1 MVKSIPI
8 EQVYLKGKEIQLIWD
23 TLSLINEG
31 GEPSTELQIKRIQL
45 SSKMDIINEL
55 LLDYRKE
62 NPIV

>member
-31 GEPSTELQIKRIQL
+31 VEPSTELQIKRIQL